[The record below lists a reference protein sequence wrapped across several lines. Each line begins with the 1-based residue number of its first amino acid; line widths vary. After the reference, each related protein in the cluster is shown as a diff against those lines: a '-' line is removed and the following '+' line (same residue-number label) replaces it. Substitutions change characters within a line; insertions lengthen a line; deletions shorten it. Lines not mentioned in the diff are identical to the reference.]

1 MPKVPDSES
10 RSSPT
15 PITIAAGR
23 VLFANRFLFGLIIAL
38 AAACLVHPHL
48 SWSFGGIEKPLSLLL
63 VLLGIGLRALASGFA
78 GRHTRTAEIEGPRLA
93 TGGPYAFVRNPI
105 YSGSMVL
112 GLGVVG
118 LIGSWVMLIPYGMVF
133 ALFYFCVI
141 PAEEQ
146 FLLRTFGDQYQQY
159 RDNVP
164 RFLPRL
170 RPWSK
175 AGRACFD
182 WKSALGE
189 WRVVL
194 ATAGIL
200 LFFVLSSL
208 VSTSLDHSDLK
219 KPHSTISN
227 LKPETDFI
235 QEITKDSLNRD

>member
-1 MPKVPDSES
+1 MLKVTDSEP
-10 RSSPT
+10 RSSQT
-15 PITIAAGR
+15 PFTIAVGR
-23 VLFANRFLFGLIIAL
+23 LFFANRFLFGLIIAL
-38 AAACLVHPHL
+38 AAACAVHPHL
-48 SWSFGGIEKPLSLLL
+48 NWSFRGVEKPLSLLL

-78 GRHTRTAEIEGPRLA
+78 GRHTRTADIEGPSLA

-118 LIGSWVMLIPYGMVF
+118 LVGSWVMLVPYGMVF

-146 FLLRTFGDQYQQY
+146 FLLRTFGDQYRQY
-159 RDNVP
+159 CENVP
-164 RFLPRL
+164 RFFPRL

-189 WRVVL
+189 WRVAL
-194 ATAGIL
+194 AIVGIL
-200 LFFVLSSL
+200 LFFILSSR
-208 VSTSLDHSDLK
+208 VSASLNHSDMK
-219 KPHSTISN
+219 KGSIRQAQQRQYSG
-227 LKPETDFI
+227 D
-235 QEITKDSLNRD
+235 TKVRD